1 MDEAVLPA
9 RATKQHPND
18 GGGGRGRETQSLGLR
33 GNETKTDPII
43 WSSFILEP
51 RMTGGVAEAV
61 NHLHMSS

>member
-1 MDEAVLPA
+1 MM
-9 RATKQHPND
+9 
-18 GGGGRGRETQSLGLR
+18 GGGRGGGTQSLGLR

-61 NHLHMSS
+61 NHLHMST